1 MARRSMKGGFGETD
15 GLMLP
20 LVLSLLVLAAI
31 VAFIALVPTKKET
44 FVTAPSATGDK
55 KEVTPSGNVIL
66 Y

>member
-1 MARRSMKGGFGETD
+1 MARRMKGGFGETD

-20 LVLSLLVLAAI
+20 MVLSLLALAAI
-31 VAFIALVPTKKET
+31 VAFIVLVPTKKET